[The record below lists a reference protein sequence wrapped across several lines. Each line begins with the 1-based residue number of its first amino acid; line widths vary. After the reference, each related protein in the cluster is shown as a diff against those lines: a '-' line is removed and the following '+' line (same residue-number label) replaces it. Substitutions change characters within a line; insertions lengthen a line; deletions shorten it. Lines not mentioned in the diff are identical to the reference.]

1 MNMLWFSFIF
11 DYIMFTSK
19 LMLSRSHVR
28 ILLEVANLFNL
39 IYQQWLTRKEQSSLI
54 SLLTLNTQYLLWET
68 TGNFVSGDT
77 VCESNA

>member
-1 MNMLWFSFIF
+1 
-11 DYIMFTSK
+11 
-19 LMLSRSHVR
+19 MLSRSHVR

-68 TGNFVSGDT
+68 TGNFVSGDI
-77 VCESNA
+77 VCEPNV

>member
-1 MNMLWFSFIF
+1 
-11 DYIMFTSK
+11 MFTSN
-19 LMLSRSHVR
+19 LILSHSYMR
-28 ILLEVANLFNL
+28 ILLEVANLYNL
-39 IYQQWLTRKEQSSLI
+39 IYQQWLTRKEQSLLI